1 MIAGQYVTAYE
12 RTKGNKYAL
21 FQVDTCDLTC
31 SCESEWIREKFF
43 KYVKRYWNWKVKR
56 YDYSIMTAPHF
67 TQSSI
72 FDRLDSMN
80 IEQFGEDKTDSSEV
94 G

>member
-1 MIAGQYVTAYE
+1 MIAGQYGTAYE

-31 SCESEWIREKFF
+31 SCESEWIHEKLF

-67 TQSSI
+67 TQ
-72 FDRLDSMN
+72 FWYLDRLDSTS
-80 IEQFGEDKTDSSEV
+80 IEQLWDEWG
-94 G
+94 